1 MVSIHRP
8 LSYEP
13 NTLTTAPLRYTK
25 SKYEGFG
32 EETSLNEMVDKQIP
46 EVFQLRPK
54 YEKNE

>member
-1 MVSIHRP
+1 P

-25 SKYEGFG
+25 SKYERFG
-32 EETSLNEMVDKQIP
+32 EETSLNEMVDKKIP

-54 YEKNE
+54 YEKSE